1 MFSIQHHEN
10 VEVENG
16 GSYNTYLITDTNI
29 VYLALHCS
37 VSCTIKDR
45 YETIMIIRDCFDP
58 K

>member
-29 VYLALHCS
+29 FYWTL
-37 VSCTIKDR
+37 R
-45 YETIMIIRDCFDP
+45 Y
-58 K
+58 